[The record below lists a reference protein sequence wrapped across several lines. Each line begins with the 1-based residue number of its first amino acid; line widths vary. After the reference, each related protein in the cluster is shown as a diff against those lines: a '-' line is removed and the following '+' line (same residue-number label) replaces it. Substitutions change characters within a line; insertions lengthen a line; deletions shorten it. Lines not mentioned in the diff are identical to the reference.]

1 MDVLGVNMKSRKQA
15 SKRSKKGIKVVYIS
29 SPMKVETS
37 ASKFRAL
44 VQELTGKDSDAAR
57 FMDVNN
63 GAENY
68 STETTPDRSRAA
80 SDEHGSVLLPLMSSY
95 NEPSFSSSPDS
106 DSSIFDPFD
115 RFLPPMEG
123 SFMSMFQ
130 SNFPHESFQ
139 LDVFN

>member
-1 MDVLGVNMKSRKQA
+1 MDVLGVNMKSKTQA
-15 SKRSKKGIKVVYIS
+15 KRRSTKKGVKVVYIS

-57 FMDVNN
+57 FMDFN
-63 GAENY
+63 GFEN
-68 STETTPDRSRAA
+68 SPEILDRRAV
-80 SDEHGSVLLPLMSSY
+80 DEHGSLVPEMSSY
-95 NEPSFSSSPDS
+95 NESSSPGS
-106 DSSIFDPFD
+106 DSVFQPFD

-130 SNFPHESFQ
+130 SNLFHESCLE

>member
-1 MDVLGVNMKSRKQA
+1 MDVLGVNLKSKKL

-57 FMDVNN
+57 FMDTNS
-63 GAENY
+63 GSAEKLSAERNI
-68 STETTPDRSRAA
+68 RV
-80 SDEHGSVLLPLMSSY
+80 SDEEQGPVVLPFMNSCNDSSSSHGSDS
-95 NEPSFSSSPDS
+95 NIFESFDE
-106 DSSIFDPFD
+106 D
-115 RFLPPMEG
+115 RFLSPVDG

-130 SNFPHESFQ
+130 SNFPIESFE
-139 LDVFN
+139 LDFFN

>member
-1 MDVLGVNMKSRKQA
+1 MDVLGVNMKGKKQA
-15 SKRSKKGIKVVYIS
+15 RRRSTKKGIKVVYIS

-57 FMDVNN
+57 FMDFN
-63 GAENY
+63 GVDNSPEILDQR
-68 STETTPDRSRAA
+68 TVDEPRSL
-80 SDEHGSVLLPLMSSY
+80 VPLMDSY
-95 NEPSFSSSPDS
+95 NESSSPGS
-106 DSSIFDPFD
+106 DSMFESFD
-115 RFLPPMEG
+115 RFLPPMQG

-130 SNFPHESFQ
+130 SNPFHESSLE